1 MADKEHGS
9 PQSDIEVVRD
19 QRIVLRRL
27 YLENRSHRMFT
38 EMKSA
43 LDFARILR
51 RDQVLFLESKGLYCV
66 EARAMEARTSRVTHV
81 PGVVPPE
88 QTEE

>member
-1 MADKEHGS
+1 MPEKNSGS
-9 PQSDIEVVRD
+9 PLAPEGAQIEVIRD

-38 EMKSA
+38 ELKPAM
-43 LDFARILR
+43 DFARILR

-66 EARAMEARTSRVTHV
+66 EARQ
-81 PGVVPPE
+81 G
-88 QTEE
+88 